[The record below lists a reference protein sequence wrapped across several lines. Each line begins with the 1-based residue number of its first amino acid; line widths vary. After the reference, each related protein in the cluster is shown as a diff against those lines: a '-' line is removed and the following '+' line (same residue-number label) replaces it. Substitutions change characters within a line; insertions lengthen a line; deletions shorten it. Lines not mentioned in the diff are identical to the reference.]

1 VDLGIAGRRG
11 VLLASSRGL
20 GRACAE
26 SIAREGVHVVV
37 NGRTAADVD
46 TAVAELRAAHGVEV
60 VGVVGDSSTAEVQ
73 DALLDAC
80 PEPDIVLLNGEG
92 PPPTPFAQLGEEALA
107 AAFGQAVVGPVR
119 FLQRAV
125 PGMVERRF
133 GRIVAVSS
141 AMVKTPSPVMSLS
154 HGTRL
159 GLAGIL
165 KGLSKEVV
173 AHNVTVN
180 QLLPERFDTGRQQQM
195 AELVMKFRG
204 VSYDEAR
211 AEQVA
216 SIKAGRLGRPDEF
229 GDAFAYLCSAQ
240 AGYLSG
246 QSLQLDGGSY
256 EGVF

>member
-1 VDLGIAGRRG
+1 MDLGIAGRRAI
-11 VLLASSRGL
+11 LLGSSRGL

-26 SIAREGVHVVV
+26 SVAREGVHVVI

-46 TAVAELRAAHGVEV
+46 AAVADLRASYDVEV
-60 VGVVGDSSTAEVQ
+60 TGVVGDASTADAH
-73 DALLDAC
+73 DALLAAC

-92 PPPTPFAQLGEEALA
+92 PSPTPFSRLTDDALD
-107 AAFGQAVVGPVR
+107 AAFQQAVVGPVR
-119 FLQRAV
+119 FLQKVV
-125 PGMVERRF
+125 PGMVEREF

-141 AMVKTPSPVMSLS
+141 AMVKTPNPVMSLS

-165 KGLSKEVV
+165 KGLSKEMV
-173 AHNVTVN
+173 AHNVTIN

-195 AELVMKFRG
+195 AELVMQFKG
-204 VSYDEAR
+204 ITYDEAR
-211 AEQVA
+211 AEQIA

-229 GDAFAYLCSAQ
+229 GDAFAFLCSAQ
-240 AGYLSG
+240 AGYISG
-246 QSLQLDGGSY
+246 QNLQLDGGSY

>member
-1 VDLGIAGRRG
+1 MDLGVAGRRAI
-11 VLLASSRGL
+11 LLGSSRGL

-26 SIAREGVHVVV
+26 SVAREGVHVVV

-46 TAVAELRAAHGVEV
+46 AAVADLQAAYDVEV
-60 VGVVGDSSTAEVQ
+60 TGVTGDSSTADTH
-73 DALLDAC
+73 DALLEAC
-80 PEPDIVLLNGEG
+80 PAPDIVLLNGEG
-92 PPPTPFAQLGEEALA
+92 PSPTPFSRLTDDALD
-107 AAFGQAVVGPVR
+107 AAFRQAVLGPVG
-119 FLQRAV
+119 FLQKVV
-125 PGMVERRF
+125 PGMVERGF

-141 AMVKTPSPVMSLS
+141 AMVKTPNPVMSLS

-173 AHNVTVN
+173 AHNVTIN

-195 AELVMKFRG
+195 AELVMQFTG
-204 VSYDEAR
+204 ITYNEAR
-211 AEQVA
+211 AEQIA

-229 GDAFAYLCSAQ
+229 GDAFAFLCSAQ
-240 AGYLSG
+240 AGYISG

>member
-1 VDLGIAGRRG
+1 MDLGISGRRAI
-11 VLLASSRGL
+11 LLASSRGL
-20 GRACAE
+20 GRSCAE
-26 SIAREGVHVVV
+26 SIAREGVHVVI
-37 NGRTAADVD
+37 NGRTADDVD
-46 TAVAELRAAHGVEV
+46 TAVAELQAAFDVDV
-60 VGVVGDSSTAEVQ
+60 SGVVGDSSTSDVH

-80 PEPDIVLLNGEG
+80 AEPDIVLLNGEG
-92 PPPTPFAQLGEEALA
+92 PSPTPFNRLGGEALD
-107 AAFGQAVVGPVR
+107 AAFQQAVVGPVG
-119 FLQRAV
+119 FLQRVV

-141 AMVKTPSPVMSLS
+141 AMVKTPNPLMSLS

-159 GLAGIL
+159 GLTGIL
-165 KGLSKEVV
+165 KGLSKDVV

-195 AELVMKFRG
+195 AELVMEFTG
-204 VSYDEAR
+204 VSYEEAR

-216 SIKAGRLGRPDEF
+216 SITAGRLGRPEEF

>member
-1 VDLGIAGRRG
+1 MDLGIAGRHAI
-11 VLLASSRGL
+11 LLASSRGL

-26 SIAREGVHVVV
+26 SIAREGAHVVV

-46 TAVAELRAAHGVEV
+46 AAVDELRAAYDVEV
-60 VGVVGDSSTAEVQ
+60 HGVVGDSSTSDVH
-73 DALLDAC
+73 DALLEVC

-92 PPPTPFAQLGEEALA
+92 PPPTPFSRLGDDNLG
-107 AAFGQAVVGPVR
+107 AAFHQAVVGPVQ
-119 FLQRAV
+119 FLQRV
-125 PGMVERRF
+125 LPGMVERRF

-141 AMVKTPSPVMSLS
+141 AMVKTPNPVMSLS

-165 KGLSKEVV
+165 KGLSTDVV

-195 AELVMKFRG
+195 AELVMKLRG

-216 SIKAGRLGRPDEF
+216 SIKAGRLGRPEEF
-229 GDAFAYLCSAQ
+229 GDAFAFLCSVQ

-246 QSLQLDGGSY
+246 QSIQLDGGSY
-256 EGVF
+256 EGIF

>member
-1 VDLGIAGRRG
+1 MDLGIAGRRA
-11 VLLASSRGL
+11 VLLGSSRGL

-37 NGRTAADVD
+37 NGRTADDVD
-46 TAVAELRAAHGVEV
+46 TAVAELRAAYDVEV
-60 VGVVGDSSTAEVQ
+60 SGVVGDSSTAEVH
-73 DALLDAC
+73 DALLAAC

-92 PPPTPFAQLGEEALA
+92 PPPTPFSRLTDEQLGV
-107 AAFGQAVVGPVR
+107 AFRQAVVGPVA
-119 FLQRAV
+119 FLQRVV
-125 PGMVERRF
+125 PGMVERGF

-141 AMVKTPSPVMSLS
+141 AMVKTPNPVMSLS

-173 AHNVTVN
+173 ASNVTVN

-195 AELVMKFRG
+195 AELVMKFKG
-204 VSYDEAR
+204 ISYDEAR
-211 AEQVA
+211 AEQIA
-216 SIKAGRLGRPDEF
+216 SIKAGRLGRPEEF
-229 GDAFAYLCSAQ
+229 GDAFAFLCAAQ

>member
-1 VDLGIAGRRG
+1 MDLGIAGRRAI
-11 VLLASSRGL
+11 LLASTRGL

-46 TAVAELRAAHGVEV
+46 VAVAELRAAHDVEV
-60 VGVVGDSSTAEVQ
+60 TGVVGDSSTTEVQ
-73 DALLDAC
+73 DALLNAC
-80 PEPDIVLLNGEG
+80 GAPDIVLLNGEG
-92 PPPTPFAQLGEEALA
+92 PSPMPFAGLGDDQLD
-107 AAFGQAVVGPVR
+107 AAFHQAVVGPVR
-119 FLQRAV
+119 FLQRIV
-125 PGMVERRF
+125 PGMVERGF

-141 AMVKTPSPVMSLS
+141 AMVKAPNPVMGLS

-159 GLAGIL
+159 GLTGIL

-173 AHNVTVN
+173 ASNVTVN

-195 AELVMKFRG
+195 AELVMALRG
-204 VSYDEAR
+204 ITYDEAR

-216 SIKAGRLGRPDEF
+216 SIKAGRLGRPEEF

-246 QSLQLDGGSY
+246 QSIQLDGGSY

>member
-1 VDLGIAGRRG
+1 MDLGIAGRRA

-20 GRACAE
+20 GRAGAE

-46 TAVAELRAAHGVEV
+46 TAVAELRTAFDVEIT
-60 VGVVGDSSTAEVQ
+60 GVVGDSSTSEVH
-73 DALLDAC
+73 DALLEAC

-92 PPPTPFAQLGEEALA
+92 PSPTPFSHLTGDRLV
-107 AAFGQAVVGPVR
+107 AAFQQAVVGPVE
-119 FLQRAV
+119 FLQRVV

-141 AMVKTPSPVMSLS
+141 AMVKTPNPVMSLS

-195 AELVMKFRG
+195 AELVMKHKG
-204 VSYDEAR
+204 ITYDEAR

-240 AGYLSG
+240 AGYISG

>member
-1 VDLGIAGRRG
+1 MDLGLAGRRAI
-11 VLLASSRGL
+11 LLGSSRGL

-46 TAVAELRAAHGVEV
+46 AAVAELRAEYDVEV
-60 VGVVGDSSTAEVQ
+60 IGVVGDSSTATVHDE
-73 DALLDAC
+73 LLVAC
-80 PEPDIVLLNGEG
+80 PAPDIVLINGEG
-92 PPPTPFAQLGEEALA
+92 PSPTPFPGLTGAALD
-107 AAFGQAVVGPVR
+107 AAFRHAVVGPVE
-119 FLQRAV
+119 FLQKVV

-141 AMVKTPSPVMSLS
+141 AMVKTPNPVMSLS

-173 AHNVTVN
+173 AHNVTIN

-195 AELVMKFRG
+195 ARLVMQFEG
-204 VSYDEAR
+204 ITYDEAR
-211 AEQVA
+211 AKQIA

-240 AGYLSG
+240 AGYISG